1 MTIITT
7 QRLIIR
13 HFKEED
19 AAALFNYLSS
29 PRTPCF
35 KDEKL
40 HSLAEAE
47 VDVAKRASD
56 PTQFAVCLKETDT
69 LIGHLFADNSNEPD
83 NNTWSVGWH
92 FNQRF
97 EHQGYASESVAALFD
112 YLFKVKGARRLYAG
126 WKIIITPLKNYASD
140 YLCDVKDVL
149 KNLSPLKTRRV
160 RQGMTTHTSMRY
172 CIKNGRSRGRRKM
185 SAPRSWR
192 TFGSVNSSRRARSGS
207 RLLPCISIYGKQISQ
222 ARDIYY

>member
-1 MTIITT
+1 MSYLEIQLLSGVSGGYIN
-7 QRLIIR
+7 
-13 HFKEED
+13 

-112 YLFKVKGARRLYAG
+112 YLFKVKGARRLYA
-126 WKIIITPLKNYASD
+126 WVEDYNYSSQK
-140 YLCDVKDVL
+140 LCE
-149 KNLSPLKTRRV
+149 
-160 RQGMTTHTSMRY
+160 
-172 CIKNGRSRGRRKM
+172 
-185 SAPRSWR
+185 
-192 TFGSVNSSRRARSGS
+192 
-207 RLLPCISIYGKQISQ
+207 RLLMRREGCFKEFVSFENEEGKARYDDTYIYALLHKEWTK
-222 ARDIYY
+222 

>member
-112 YLFKVKGARRLYAG
+112 YLFKVKGARRLYA
-126 WKIIITPLKNYASD
+126 WVEDYNYSSQK
-140 YLCDVKDVL
+140 LCE
-149 KNLSPLKTRRV
+149 
-160 RQGMTTHTSMRY
+160 
-172 CIKNGRSRGRRKM
+172 
-185 SAPRSWR
+185 
-192 TFGSVNSSRRARSGS
+192 
-207 RLLPCISIYGKQISQ
+207 RLLMRREGCFKEFVSFENEEDKARYDDTYIYALLHKEWTK
-222 ARDIYY
+222 

>member
-19 AAALFNYLSS
+19 AAALFDYLSS

-112 YLFKVKGARRLYAG
+112 YLFKVKGARRLYA
-126 WKIIITPLKNYASD
+126 WVEDYNY
-140 YLCDVKDVL
+140 
-149 KNLSPLKTRRV
+149 
-160 RQGMTTHTSMRY
+160 
-172 CIKNGRSRGRRKM
+172 
-185 SAPRSWR
+185 
-192 TFGSVNSSRRARSGS
+192 SSQKLRE
-207 RLLPCISIYGKQISQ
+207 RLLMRREGCFKEFVSFENEEGKARYDDTYIYALLHKEWTK
-222 ARDIYY
+222 

>member
-19 AAALFNYLSS
+19 AAALFDYLSS

-56 PTQFAVCLKETDT
+56 PTQFAVCLNETDT

-83 NNTWSVGWH
+83 SNTWSEAGILINVL
-92 FNQRF
+92 NIRDMQ
-97 EHQGYASESVAALFD
+97 ASQLLHCLII
-112 YLFKVKGARRLYAG
+112 YLK
-126 WKIIITPLKNYASD
+126 
-140 YLCDVKDVL
+140 
-149 KNLSPLKTRRV
+149 
-160 RQGMTTHTSMRY
+160 
-172 CIKNGRSRGRRKM
+172 
-185 SAPRSWR
+185 
-192 TFGSVNSSRRARSGS
+192 
-207 RLLPCISIYGKQISQ
+207 
-222 ARDIYY
+222 

>member
-56 PTQFAVCLKETDT
+56 PTQF
-69 LIGHLFADNSNEPD
+69 
-83 NNTWSVGWH
+83 
-92 FNQRF
+92 
-97 EHQGYASESVAALFD
+97 D
-112 YLFKVKGARRLYAG
+112 YLFKVKGARRLYA
-126 WKIIITPLKNYASD
+126 WVEDYNYSSQK
-140 YLCDVKDVL
+140 LCE
-149 KNLSPLKTRRV
+149 
-160 RQGMTTHTSMRY
+160 
-172 CIKNGRSRGRRKM
+172 
-185 SAPRSWR
+185 
-192 TFGSVNSSRRARSGS
+192 
-207 RLLPCISIYGKQISQ
+207 RLLMRREGCFKEFVSFENEEGKARYDDTYIYALLHKEWTK
-222 ARDIYY
+222 